1 MVLISL
7 CCFHMIISRVKSEL
21 PSSMPLEALEDAGG
35 VLSGAIGC
43 GNIQCLAEVMPAGV
57 WLVG

>member
-1 MVLISL
+1 
-7 CCFHMIISRVKSEL
+7 MIISRVKSEL

-43 GNIQCLAEVMPAGV
+43 GNIQCLTEVMPAGV